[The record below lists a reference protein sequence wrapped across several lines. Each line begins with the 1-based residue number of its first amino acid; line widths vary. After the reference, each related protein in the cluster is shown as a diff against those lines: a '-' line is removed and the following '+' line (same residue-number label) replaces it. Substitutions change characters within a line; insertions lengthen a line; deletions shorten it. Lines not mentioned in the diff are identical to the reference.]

1 MHLPSLMPFWKS
13 TPTNLNRKN
22 PFLSLHS
29 EVNRLFEDF
38 FQDRLPSVSEIEGEF
53 LSPNIDLVEREN
65 LYEITAELPG
75 VEEKDVEVSVVNNEL
90 LIYTTK
96 KIEKKQDKE
105 NYHLRECTQGS
116 FSRSL
121 PLPYDAD
128 ANVINAS
135 MKNGVLKI
143 EIGKTPESADKVKK
157 IPIKGG

>member
-1 MHLPSLMPFWKS
+1 MNLPSLVPFWKS

-38 FQDRLPSVSEIEGEF
+38 FQDRLPLSVIDDEF
-53 LSPNIDLVEREN
+53 LTPNIDLVEREK

-75 VEEKDVEVSVVNNEL
+75 VEEKDVEVSVINNEL

-116 FSRSL
+116 FNRSIT
-121 PLPYDAD
+121 LPYDAD
-128 ANVINAS
+128 ANAINAN
-135 MKNGVLKI
+135 MKNGILKI
-143 EIGKTPESADKVKK
+143 EIGKTLENADKVKK

>member
-1 MHLPSLMPFWKS
+1 MNLHSLVPFWKN
-13 TPTNLNRKN
+13 THTNLNRKS

-38 FQDRLPSVSEIEGEF
+38 FQDRLPLSVVDDEF
-53 LSPNIDLVEREN
+53 LTPNIDLVEHEK

-75 VEEKDVEVSVVNNEL
+75 VEEKDVEVSVINNEL

-105 NYHLRECTQGS
+105 NYHLRECMQGS

-128 ANVINAS
+128 ANAISAN
-135 MKNGVLKI
+135 MKNGILKI
-143 EIGKTPESADKVKK
+143 EIGKAPESSDKVKK